1 MSISQHREMA
11 SYKVLC
17 PRLKAMESATAHF
30 ENGRADLV
38 VAELEP
44 LLLDEAGVAGQGP
57 LSKTNSTLQGLQV
70 LQVSLLP

>member
-1 MSISQHREMA
+1 
-11 SYKVLC
+11 
-17 PRLKAMESATAHF
+17 MESAKVHF

-38 VAELEP
+38 VAELAP

-57 LSKTNSTLQGLQV
+57 AKTNSTLQGLQV

>member
-17 PRLKAMESATAHF
+17 PRKVMESATAHF